1 MIRPV
6 RGRIA
11 TFVVAMVGVSTA
23 VVVTLFIVQRAT
35 QPLGAGDLFW
45 QLRTGQTILDTGVI
59 PDTET
64 YSYTVAGA
72 PWNNHEWLYE
82 AMLAAW
88 HRATGW
94 LGLRIGVLLLITA
107 TLLTVSWP
115 WLRTGRLSFALL
127 QVCIAVV
134 LMAYKFMPA
143 PQTLAML
150 MFFIGYRLF
159 LREDLLTNR
168 RRWLGLC
175 LFMLLFGNLTAESL
189 MFVPLLVADQLGRVW
204 DQPSRWP
211 KILVWL
217 ALPCA
222 LLTVSPPQ
230 SSILEYVLLRGQ
242 GVNAE
247 FAHLWDSPLVISSF
261 SQSLAWAIIAAYI
274 ALLGVR
280 AWRARSIPRY
290 AALGLTAVVGAMLF
304 QRNLFLLLV
313 PMEQML
319 FALSERDDRARQQ
332 RFATLAAAA
341 LLVSMAFNV
350 QWQPMR
356 SAVLLMPA
364 YWERHISA
372 VANPVGCL
380 EALQDLPEGS
390 RVFTKHLWASFL
402 IDRARNTR
410 VFVDGR
416 NREYPLAIH
425 RAAFQIERGGPEAL
439 RLLDDSRTQWVLAD
453 PGWLSRVRGST
464 WQMHGRSENCALFAR
479 KPRPDQQSDPG

>member
-1 MIRPV
+1 V
-6 RGRIA
+6 GGRIA
-11 TFVVAMVGVSTA
+11 TFVVALVGVLTA
-23 VVVTLFIVQRAT
+23 VVVALFIVQRAT
-35 QPLGAGDLFW
+35 QPLGAGDVFW
-45 QLRTGQTILDTGVI
+45 QLRTGQTILDTRVI

-64 YSYTVAGA
+64 YSYTIAGA

-82 AMLAAW
+82 AALAAW

-94 LGLRIGVLLLITA
+94 LGLRILVLLLITA

-115 WLRTGRLSFALL
+115 WLRRGRLSFALL
-127 QVCIAVV
+127 QVCIALV
-134 LMAYKFMPA
+134 LIAYKFMPA
-143 PQTLAML
+143 PQTVAML

-159 LREDLLTNR
+159 LREDLLTNA
-168 RRWLGLC
+168 RRWVGLC

-189 MFVPLLVADQLGRVW
+189 MFIPFLFADQLGRVW
-204 DQPSRWP
+204 DRPSRWP
-211 KILVWL
+211 KIVVWL
-217 ALPCA
+217 ALPCV

-242 GVNAE
+242 SINAE
-247 FAHLWDSPLVISSF
+247 FARLWEPPLVISSF
-261 SQSLAWAIIAAYI
+261 SQSLGWAIIAGYVAF
-274 ALLGVR
+274 LGVR
-280 AWRARSIPRY
+280 AWRARSIPRN

-319 FALSERDDRARQQ
+319 FAWSERGARAEQQ

-341 LLVSMAFNV
+341 LLASMAFYAK
-350 QWQPMR
+350 WQPMH

-364 YWERHISA
+364 YWERNISV

-380 EALQDLPEGS
+380 GAVQRLPEGS

-410 VFVDGR
+410 IFVDGR

-439 RLLDDSRTQWVLAD
+439 RLLDGSRTQWVLAD
-453 PGWLSRVRGST
+453 PGWLSRVPQST
-464 WQMHGRSENCALFAR
+464 WQLQGRSENCALFAR
-479 KPRPDQQSDPG
+479 KPQPDQQSDPG

>member
-1 MIRPV
+1 M
-6 RGRIA
+6 RGSIA
-11 TFVVAMVGVSTA
+11 TQ
-23 VVVTLFIVQRAT
+23 VVTLVGVLTALVLTLFVAQRAT
-35 QPLGAGDLFW
+35 RPLGAGDLFW
-45 QLRTGQTILDTGVI
+45 QLRTGQTILETGVI

-64 YSYTVAGA
+64 YSYTVAGT

-82 AMLAAW
+82 AGLAAW

-94 LGLRIGVLLLITA
+94 LGLRVLVLLLISA
-107 TLLTVSWP
+107 TLLTVIWP
-115 WLRTGRLSFALL
+115 WLRTRQLAFALL
-127 QVCIAVV
+127 QACVAVA
-134 LMAYKFMPA
+134 LIAYKFMPA

-159 LREDLLTNR
+159 LRDDLLTDK

-189 MFVPLLVADQLGRVW
+189 MFVPFLFADQLGRVW
-204 DQPSRWP
+204 NTPSRWP
-211 KILVWL
+211 KTIVWL

-242 GVNAE
+242 NVNAE
-247 FAHLWDSPLVISSF
+247 FARLWESPLVISSF
-261 SQSLAWAIIAAYI
+261 GQSLGWAIIAAYLTFLI
-274 ALLGVR
+274 LV
-280 AWRARSIPRY
+280 AWRTRSMPAS
-290 AALGLTAVVGAMLF
+290 AAVGLAAVVGAVLF
-304 QRNLFLLLV
+304 QRNLFLLLL

-319 FALSERDDRARQQ
+319 MAWSEQGSVARQQ

-341 LLVSMAFNV
+341 LMASMAFQV
-350 QWQPMR
+350 KWQPAR
-356 SAVLLMPA
+356 ASALLMPT
-364 YWERHISA
+364 YWQHHISA

-380 EALQDLPEGS
+380 GAVQQLPEGS

-410 VFVDGR
+410 IFVDGR
-416 NREYPLAIH
+416 NREYPLALH

-453 PGWLSRVRGST
+453 PGWLSRVPQGS
-464 WQMHGRSENCALFAR
+464 WQMQGRSENCALFAR
-479 KPRPDQQSDPG
+479 MY